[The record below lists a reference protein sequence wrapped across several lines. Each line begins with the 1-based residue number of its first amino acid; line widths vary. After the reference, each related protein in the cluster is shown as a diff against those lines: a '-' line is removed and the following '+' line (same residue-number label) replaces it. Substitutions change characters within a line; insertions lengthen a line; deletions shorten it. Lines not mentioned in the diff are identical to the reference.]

1 MLPGLVLHPEVRE
14 LVPGAWLLR
23 GFALPTAAGLE
34 TALARIAEAA
44 PFRHLEIP
52 GGLRMS
58 VASTNC
64 GEWGWVSDRR
74 GYRYS
79 RDDPSTGRPWPA
91 MPPDFR
97 RLAGDAAAVAGFP
110 QFDPDACLVNEYQP
124 RARMGL
130 HQDKDERDF
139 SQPIVSVSLGLPATF
154 LLGGGARRDKPLRI
168 GLEHGDVVVFG
179 GPARLLYH
187 GVAPVKPGCHPLIG
201 ARRINLTFR
210 RSA

>member
-1 MLPGLVLHPEVRE
+1 MPLTATQADASSLA
-14 LVPGAWLLR
+14 PGAWLLR
-23 GFALPTAAGLE
+23 GFALPMERSLTS
-34 TALARIAEAA
+34 ALAAIAEAA

-64 GEWGWVSDRR
+64 GEWGWMSDRR
-74 GYRYS
+74 GYRYCA
-79 RDDPSTGRPWPA
+79 DDPLTGRPWPD
-91 MPPDFR
+91 MPPEFR
-97 RLAGDAAAVAGFP
+97 ELAASAAAAAQFPGFV
-110 QFDPDACLVNEYQP
+110 PDACLINEYQP

-139 SQPIVSVSLGLPATF
+139 TQPIVSVSLGLPATF
-154 LLGGGARRDKPLRI
+154 LLGGGARRDKPRRI
-168 GLEHGDVVVFG
+168 GLGHGDVVVFG
-179 GPARLLYH
+179 GPARLLFH
-187 GVAPVKPGCHPLIG
+187 GVAPVRPGVHPLLG